1 MSLSLG
7 GKTALVTGVTGH
19 IGKAVVKG
27 LVEAECYVIGTDRF
41 PRYSVDDLF
50 EELQLTWV
58 QCIVIAVLADLE
70 TIEVISICNSCKA
83 FWPDFCREFLIKFYP
98 MNVLKNL

>member
-58 QCIVIAVLADLE
+58 QSIVIAVLADLE
-70 TIEVISICNSCKA
+70 TIEVISICYSC
-83 FWPDFCREFLIKFYP
+83 
-98 MNVLKNL
+98 